1 MAVSLCGHSTQREK
15 PSDSELFVCPWDASV
30 IVKAYQ
36 NLGAKNERREEEKGG
51 GGAKNAHGF
60 NKTLSGVTLALSPS
74 FTQTPSSATLW
85 HHGSNIQ
92 RAPGARLRE
101 SRLTSPISYCLSVSL
116 IWSGVGQL
124 PFWTAESR
132 HILAGR
138 LAANKSQPGIYS
150 PFPFIYNISQYCYY
164 EYICIWAS
172 PISLGGL
179 SVNNMLLISI
189 PDCLYISFNFKALSL
204 PLWFT
209 RTPPLFLFLFSFSY
223 RHY

>member
-1 MAVSLCGHSTQREK
+1 MVTSGGAFCGHSTQTEK
-15 PSDSELFVCPWDASV
+15 PSDSELFVCPWDASI

-36 NLGAKNERREEEKGG
+36 NLGAKNEQREGEEGKKKKRGG
-51 GGAKNAHGF
+51 GQKKKKKAHSF
-60 NKTLSGVTLALSPS
+60 NKTLSGVTWALSP
-74 FTQTPSSATLW
+74 FATPPQPSAAATPW

-92 RAPGARLRE
+92 RAASARLWE

-116 IWSGVGQL
+116 IWSGIGQL

-164 EYICIWAS
+164 EYICI
-172 PISLGGL
+172 
-179 SVNNMLLISI
+179 
-189 PDCLYISFNFKALSL
+189 
-204 PLWFT
+204 
-209 RTPPLFLFLFSFSY
+209 
-223 RHY
+223 

>member
-1 MAVSLCGHSTQREK
+1 MWFFISTSKSQTTVLVWQLAEAGFFCGHSTRKRK
-15 PSDSELFVCPWDASV
+15 PSDSELFVCPWDASI

-36 NLGAKNERREEEKGG
+36 NLGAKNERREGEKGKKK

-60 NKTLSGVTLALSPS
+60 NKTLSGVTWALSPS
-74 FTQTPSSATLW
+74 STPPQHPPPPSSATPW

-92 RAPGARLRE
+92 RAPSARLRE

-116 IWSGVGQL
+116 IWSSVGQL

-150 PFPFIYNISQYCYY
+150 PFPFIYDISQYCYY
-164 EYICIWAS
+164 EYICI
-172 PISLGGL
+172 
-179 SVNNMLLISI
+179 
-189 PDCLYISFNFKALSL
+189 
-204 PLWFT
+204 
-209 RTPPLFLFLFSFSY
+209 
-223 RHY
+223 